1 MNTFIEWLD
10 KQREK
15 HGWTRAKLARM
26 AGVSP
31 TIIYLIANGKREP
44 GSLLC
49 NGMAKALNL
58 PREEV
63 YRAAGLLEA
72 STRASEEV
80 ERGGHYL
87 DVMKPGTRKL
97 ALAYL
102 ESLLGKE
109 EADNKSRQG

>member
-1 MNTFIEWLD
+1 MNTFMEWLD

-15 HGWTRAKLARM
+15 HRWTRAKLARM

-31 TIIYLIANGKREP
+31 TIIYLIARGKRVP

-49 NGMAKALNL
+49 NGLAEALNL

-63 YRAAGLLEA
+63 YRAAGLLPIYHPKED
-72 STRASEEV
+72 V

-87 DVMKPGTRKL
+87 DLMKPGTRKL

-102 ESLLGKE
+102 ESLLGNE
-109 EADNKSRQG
+109 EK